1 MGWALVDL
9 TVHVVGFL
17 NLQFSMIP
25 MMMLLIVALG
35 VWCVLVV
42 M

>member
-1 MGWALVDL
+1 MGWARVGLM
-9 TVHVVGFL
+9 VHVVGFL

-25 MMMLLIVALG
+25 MMMLLMVVLG
-35 VWCVLVV
+35 VGCVLV